1 MKSTEGA
8 AKKSG
13 LLVAMGLGL
22 LGVAA
27 VAAAPKVIRRGRRLD
42 FDNKVVMITGGSRG
56 LGLEIARK
64 LLREGATVALLA
76 RDRDELRRAEEILE
90 GFESRVFTFKCDVT
104 DQAQV
109 NETVARVELEV
120 GKISVLFNNAGLIQA
135 GPMETQTI
143 SDYKRTMDTHFWGP
157 LYATLAVVPG
167 MKERNCGR
175 IVNISSIAG
184 LVSVP
189 HLLPYCASKHA
200 LVGLSEGMRS
210 ELLKD
215 NVFVT
220 TVCPGLMRTGSHINA
235 EFKGQNKKEFALFSL
250 MDSLPVTSIDSAQA
264 AGEIVEA
271 CRYGDD
277 KLVITM
283 QARAAEAFHAL
294 SSGFVSDV
302 FGLVN
307 IFLPGPGKEPRMD
320 AVKGAQSKS
329 SFSPS
334 FMTKLADDASVRNN
348 ELGSN

>member
-1 MKSTEGA
+1 MKDKDRA

-13 LLVAMGLGL
+13 LLIAAGLGL
-22 LGVAA
+22 IGL
-27 VAAAPKVIRRGRRLD
+27 AAATLAPKMIRRGRRID
-42 FDNKVVMITGGSRG
+42 FNDKVVMITGGSRG

-64 LLREGATVALLA
+64 MLREGATVVLLA
-76 RDRDELRRAEEILE
+76 RDKEELLRAEKILE
-90 GFESRVFTFKCDVT
+90 GFGSRIFTFECDVT

-120 GKISVLFNNAGLIQA
+120 GKVSVLINNAGLIQA
-135 GPMETQTI
+135 GPMQTQTI
-143 SDYKRTMDTHFWGP
+143 SDYKRTMDTHFWAP
-157 LYATLAVVPG
+157 LYATLAVLPG
-167 MKERNCGR
+167 MKERACGR

-200 LVGLSEGMRS
+200 LVGLSEGMRT
-210 ELLKD
+210 ELLKE

-220 TVCPGLMRTGSHINA
+220 TVCPGLMRTGSHVNA
-235 EFKGQNKKEFALFSL
+235 EFKGQIQKEYALFSI

-277 KLVITM
+277 KLVISI
-283 QARAAEAFHAL
+283 QARAAEAVHAL

-302 FGLVN
+302 FGFVN
-307 IFLPGPGKEPRMD
+307 IFLPGPGKKPVID
-320 AVKGAQSKS
+320 PVKGAESQSYI
-329 SFSPS
+329 SPS
-334 FMTKLADDASVRNN
+334 FMTKLADDASARNN
-348 ELGSN
+348 ELGAN